1 MAELKTEICINHY
14 PMNKLILENANKA
27 ISNGE
32 HEIFLSYLSDNTQWN
47 FLGDRIIS
55 GKEQVSRYINDTY
68 RKPPI
73 FSVENLVSEGEYV
86 TAVGNIKIFD
96 NSDQW
101 IEYDYCDIWRFENG
115 KMAELKAFVIKK

>member
-1 MAELKTEICINHY
+1 
-14 PMNKLILENANKA
+14 MNKLILENANKD

-47 FLGDRIIS
+47 FLGDQIIS
-55 GKEQVSRYINDTY
+55 GKERVSLYINETY

-73 FSVENLVSEGEYV
+73 FNVENLVSEGDYV
-86 TAVGNIKIFD
+86 TAVGTIKILD